1 MPIYKVDVQVSGRF
15 ARQIIADSPETALA
29 RAKEYTRRKFGAVLS
44 LLGGQPTTDTWT
56 VEVGKDSVV
65 ELFPRNK

>member
-1 MPIYKVDVQVSGRF
+1 MPIYKVDVRVSGRF
-15 ARQIIADSPETALA
+15 TRQIIADTPETALA
-29 RAKEYTRRKFGAVLS
+29 RAKEYTRQKFDAALS

-56 VEVGKDSVV
+56 VEVDEDTVV

>member
-1 MPIYKVDVQVSGRF
+1 MPIYKVDVRVSGRF
-15 ARQIIADSPETALA
+15 TRQIIADSPETALA